1 MLTVPMRPWIA
12 TAIVVASLLSAVAAG
27 QQAFGNAVARVLPD
41 TAAKASSSSPY
52 PLEKLARANMAV
64 GTQEQGFASVDVS
77 KSLPYAREALDR
89 SLLSPLSLAILA
101 WNAPPEQRE
110 RILAAASNISRRE
123 ALLQTALMI
132 QASARGDDAATLPII
147 DALLRVNPEATG
159 TIGNGLVQAL
169 RQEAAIPELRKLMA
183 GGAPWSDAF
192 LISASRDAE
201 AVDNLV
207 RLRLALPPEADI
219 SPETDRELV
228 VNLVRAGNFGGAIAL
243 YRAFDPSGK
252 TAAQAQQ
259 LDWKAQFPP
268 FDWGLADSYDAYART
283 RREGGLAIRVQ
294 PGSGGVLATRMLDL
308 PSQVT
313 ALRIEHAIDIAGDRD
328 TLSAKLTCAGDG
340 PELSAKDFTTSPVV
354 LPVPARPAGCDVL
367 VLSIE
372 GRAWSTGDTIEGPI
386 TAIKLLR

>member
-1 MLTVPMRPWIA
+1 
-12 TAIVVASLLSAVAAG
+12 
-27 QQAFGNAVARVLPD
+27 
-41 TAAKASSSSPY
+41 
-52 PLEKLARANMAV
+52 
-64 GTQEQGFASVDVS
+64 
-77 KSLPYAREALDR
+77 
-89 SLLSPLSLAILA
+89 
-101 WNAPPEQRE
+101 
-110 RILAAASNISRRE
+110 
-123 ALLQTALMI
+123 
-132 QASARGDDAATLPII
+132 
-147 DALLRVNPEATG
+147 
-159 TIGNGLVQAL
+159 
-169 RQEAAIPELRKLMA
+169 
-183 GGAPWSDAF
+183 
-192 LISASRDAE
+192 
-201 AVDNLV
+201 
-207 RLRLALPPEADI
+207 
-219 SPETDRELV
+219 V

-243 YRAFDPSGK
+243 YRAFDSSGK

-308 PSQVT
+308 PPQVT

-372 GRAWSTGDTIEGPI
+372 GRAWSAGEIIEGPI